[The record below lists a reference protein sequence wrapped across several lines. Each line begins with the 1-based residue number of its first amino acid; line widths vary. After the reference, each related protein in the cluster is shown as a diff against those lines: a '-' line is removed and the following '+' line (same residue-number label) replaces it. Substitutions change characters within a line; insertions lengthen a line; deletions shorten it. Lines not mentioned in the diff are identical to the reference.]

1 MRLRQLEYFIAVAE
15 ELHFGR
21 AAKRVHIE
29 QPPLSRQIRALEET
43 LGAPLFIRAKRQ
55 VTLTEEGAFFLGEA
69 RAILERMR
77 LAEATVRG
85 MAGGEEGVLRI
96 GFVTPVLHTPF
107 SGAIREFGAA
117 APGVRL
123 SLKHEST
130 TEQIER
136 LRSGRLHLGF
146 LRPYAHDLSGLATL
160 PFWREPY
167 VLVMPAGRPL
177 ATLAEVPLEKLAG
190 EPLIMFPRSVNPSLH
205 DAVMA
210 AFHKVGV
217 SPDIVQ
223 EVMESQATIT
233 LVAAGLGL
241 ALMPMSVRR
250 EERAGLAYRPVRGD
264 LPPVEI
270 TIAWLAGRKTPMM
283 RRFLDFLQ
291 SYLDQT
297 KTG

>member
-1 MRLRQLEYFIAVAE
+1 MRMKQLEYFIAVAE

-29 QPPLSRQIRALEET
+29 QPPLSRQIRALEEA
-43 LGAPLFIRAKRQ
+43 LGAPLFLRDKRR
-55 VTLTEEGAFFLGEA
+55 VALTEEGAYFLAEA

-77 LAEATVRG
+77 LAEATVRA
-85 MAGGEEGVLRI
+85 MAMGEEGILRI

-107 SGAIREFGAA
+107 SGAIREFGAD

-136 LRSGRLHLGF
+136 LRSGRLHMGF
-146 LRPYAHDLSGLATL
+146 LRPYAHDLSGLSTR

-167 VLVMPAGRPL
+167 VLVMPAGHPL
-177 ATLAEVPLEKLAG
+177 AQLAEVPLKKLAG
-190 EPLIMFPRSVNPSLH
+190 EPLIMFPRFVNQSLH
-205 DAVMA
+205 DAIMA
-210 AFHKVGV
+210 VFHGAGV
-217 SPDIVQ
+217 SPNIVQ

-250 EERAGLAYRPVRGD
+250 EERAGLAYRPVTDG

-270 TIAWLAGRKTPMM
+270 TIAWLKGRKTPMM

-291 SYLDQT
+291 SYLDQE
-297 KTG
+297 KNG